1 MSIIKS
7 TDETYKKILEDNK
20 VVENDS
26 DDNSEDENES
36 QDEDNVTEDSEGT

>member
-1 MSIIKS
+1 M
-7 TDETYKKILEDNK
+7 DNK

-26 DDNSEDENES
+26 DDNSEDETES